1 MSTEVVVHAE
11 RGSRFGEQV
20 RAMRMERNIS
30 CAKLARIVGLDCATL
45 SRVESG
51 ERRPPEL
58 YPFVARLVRAFGLDI
73 ESGEAQDLMNK
84 ALNERFPNLPDFAPP
99 RYLAIVGPTAGAGLS
114 GVGQD
119 LLSRSGGA
127 VLADDAPE
135 RIVAGL
141 LASGVLQEID
151 ARIDNH
157 IAARLPMTGP
167 HALLPASEASQPC
180 SLFQALA
187 QLFATPPLQLHSLL
201 GRDDDRGGICTVADS
216 AGRKWQ
222 VEVQEIE
229 G

>member
-1 MSTEVVVHAE
+1 M
-11 RGSRFGEQV
+11 
-20 RAMRMERNIS
+20 
-30 CAKLARIVGLDCATL
+30 
-45 SRVESG
+45 
-51 ERRPPEL
+51 
-58 YPFVARLVRAFGLDI
+58 
-73 ESGEAQDLMNK
+73 
-84 ALNERFPNLPDFAPP
+84 
-99 RYLAIVGPTAGAGLS
+99 
-114 GVGQD
+114 
-119 LLSRSGGA
+119 
-127 VLADDAPE
+127 LADDAPE